1 MYEFCYNY
9 VVKKQNF
16 VIWIT
21 DSFIVH
27 VKTDHIYKYIAEG
40 VERRFDPAYYELGT
54 SLPKG
59 KNEKATGLM
68 RDELISTMMKEVV
81 RLRTKIYCYLT
92 SNNYEDKKAKD
103 TKKGVIKRKFK
114 FEDYKKCLEAAQI
127 ENKIN
132 HLKK

>member
-103 TKKGVIKRKFK
+103 IK
-114 FEDYKKCLEAAQI
+114 
-127 ENKIN
+127 NV
-132 HLKK
+132 